1 MGKLCKTK
9 RLTVNLDDYVIEI
22 AKQKAQIMFKGNL
35 DYYVNWLICNNNRKE
50 IKKKIESNLDFNK

>member
-50 IKKKIESNLDFNK
+50 IKKKIKTQEK